1 MKRICLMVAAAS
13 ALFAIVSCQQG
24 NSKPAGQSQAAAP
37 ASTKAAPISKEGRS
51 FTWTVAS
58 IPKTVMAG
66 STVALTVAIKNTSPL
81 SWQGDVL
88 KGTNQPLRLGYHWLD
103 ATGKRLPDD
112 SRRAEIPFQVPSGG
126 EAAIVIQAKIPLVPG
141 QYRFEPDVVQEFVA
155 WFGDY
160 LPVRQPGVP
169 VEVVKAR

>member
-1 MKRICLMVAAAS
+1 M
-13 ALFAIVSCQQG
+13 
-24 NSKPAGQSQAAAP
+24 
-37 ASTKAAPISKEGRS
+37 
-51 FTWTVAS
+51 TV
-58 IPKTVMAG
+58 V
-66 STVALTVAIKNTSPL
+66 IKNTSPL
-81 SWQGDVL
+81 SWQGDLL
-88 KGTNQPLRLGYHWLD
+88 KGTDQPLRLGYHWLD

-112 SRRAEIPFQVPSGG
+112 SRRAEIPLQVPSGG